1 MIRSLFFHN
10 EKIQMNL
17 TREQIETAFQG
28 KQGLLWVDFS
38 EEPAENCEPFLK
50 DSFGFHPLSVAD
62 ALEQTHV
69 PRMDDWGEYL
79 YLVLHSL
86 CYSPEDDGDL
96 LDSQELDIFLGVTF
110 LVTYHYDPITTID
123 TVWKTIGSDQRYLT
137 QGADHLFYKLAD
149 DLISAYM
156 PVVDEMDEELDR
168 IEDLVFNDPS
178 EVVLENVFAVKR
190 SLVHLRR
197 MLAPMREVF
206 NKLARGDDKI
216 IEKHERVFFR
226 DIYDHLV
233 RLYDITESLR
243 DLMAG
248 VLDTYLSVIN
258 QRMNEVMKTLTI
270 IATIFMPLSFIVGF
284 FGMNFFAKKVPV
296 ESFTSMPVFYLVLF
310 SCIAV
315 PVGMYVWMRSRKWM

>member
-1 MIRSLFFHN
+1 MDLSP
-10 EKIQMNL
+10 K
-17 TREQIETAFQG
+17 QIETAFLG

-38 EEPAENCEPFLK
+38 EETAANCEPILK
-50 DSFGFHPLSVAD
+50 DTFGFHPLSVAD

-69 PRMDDWGEYL
+69 PRIDDWDEYL
-79 YLVLHSL
+79 YLVLHGL
-86 CYSPEDDGDL
+86 RFGPDDDGDL
-96 LDSQELDIFLGVTF
+96 LDSQELDIFLGKTF
-110 LVTYHYDPITTID
+110 LVTYHHEPITTID
-123 TVWKTIGSDQRYLT
+123 DLWKLLQEDQRYLT

-156 PVVDEMDEELDR
+156 PVVDKMDEELDR
-168 IEDLVFNDPS
+168 IEDMVFNDPS
-178 EVVLENVFAVKR
+178 QVVLENMFTIKR

-270 IATIFMPLSFIVGF
+270 ITTIFMPLSFIVGF
-284 FGMNFFAKKVPV
+284 FGMNFFAKKVPL
-296 ESFTSMPVFYLVLF
+296 ENFTSMPVFYLVLF

-315 PVGMYVWMRSRKWM
+315 PVGMYLWMHSRKWM